1 MNNII
6 LFDGGMGQ
14 ELVHRNNSTNDPLW
28 SARVL
33 MDNYS
38 LVEGL
43 HKEYIASGSKIIVT
57 NSYSITPL
65 SLIHI

>member
-1 MNNII
+1 MKNVI

-38 LVEGL
+38 IVEDL
-43 HKEYIASGSKIIVT
+43 H
-57 NSYSITPL
+57 NL
-65 SLIHI
+65 